1 MNDATVVDGLR
12 DSFFDLKSKTIPGHD
27 YISFKLIISIIFFDF
42 IVE

>member
-12 DSFFDLKSKTIPGHD
+12 DSFLDLKSKTIPGHD